1 MISIVVMFYIFIAFF
16 ALIGGLRGWAKEL
29 LVTFSVLLT
38 LFMVLVLELYG
49 GSPLQSF
56 IVLDQTYHTA
66 IVPND
71 VDIFIIHPDD
81 LVKFS
86 NLPDEVGILFRN
98 QFWLRT
104 VMLGVFVFFGFQ
116 TPRLARLAGIA
127 RREKV
132 QDSLLGFFIG
142 GLNGY
147 LVVGTIWSYMHSA
160 HYPFE
165 PHIIVPNY
173 TDELFE
179 TAVKII
185 NLLPPVWLGT
195 VPGIYI
201 AVGLAFLFVLAV
213 FI

>member
-1 MISIVVMFYIFIAFF
+1 MISIVVVFYIFIAFF
-16 ALIGGLRGWAKEL
+16 ALIGGLRGWAKEM
-29 LVTFSVLLT
+29 LVMFSVVLT

-49 GSPLQSF
+49 GNTLQPF
-56 IVLDQTYHTA
+56 IVLDKTYQTA
-66 IVPND
+66 IVPSD

-86 NLPDEVGILFRN
+86 SLPDEVGNLFLK
-98 QFWLRT
+98 QFSLRT
-104 VMLGVFVFFGFQ
+104 VMLSIFVFFGFQ
-116 TPRLARLAGIA
+116 TPRLARLAGVA
-127 RREKV
+127 RREKL

-142 GLNGY
+142 GFNGF

-165 PHIIVPNY
+165 PYIIAPNY
-173 TDELFE
+173 SDQLFE
-179 TAVKII
+179 IAVKII
-185 NLLPPVWLGT
+185 NWLPPVWLGT

-201 AVGLAFLFVLAV
+201 AIGLAFLFVLAV